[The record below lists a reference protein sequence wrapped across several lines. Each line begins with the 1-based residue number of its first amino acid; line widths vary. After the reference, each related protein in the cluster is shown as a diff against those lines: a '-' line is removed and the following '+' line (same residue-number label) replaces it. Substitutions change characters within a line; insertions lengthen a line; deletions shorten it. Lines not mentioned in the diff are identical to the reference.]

1 MSRDVPLRVG
11 VLGAGAVA
19 QLVHLPLLVDR
30 SDVEVVALAD
40 ADDHRANT
48 VAERFGVPRVTETEL
63 LIVEEEL
70 DALIICTPNNL
81 HDSMAVAALEAGR
94 HVLVERPFALT
105 PEGCREIVDAADKA
119 GLVAMPGMSHRFRP
133 EVSALRA
140 FALSGELGRIH
151 AGRAAWMNR
160 AIPARR
166 SSWRHR
172 TEQSGGGALMDL
184 GVQAI
189 DLLLWILGQPKITRL
204 TAVASRDE
212 HEVEDAASLMM
223 QTEDGAGLTVEV
235 SWNFFSSEDRHYV
248 RVLGTEGGGELP
260 PLEICKQVG
269 GRPMD
274 VTPEQGV
281 SPDEAKGYMKSYRR
295 EHDHFFRS
303 IRGHVSIEP
312 AVDQIQVMEVVR
324 AAYRSI
330 EEGREVTL

>member
-1 MSRDVPLRVG
+1 MTRDAPLRIG
-11 VLGAGAVA
+11 VAGAGAVA

-30 SDVEVVALAD
+30 SDVEVVALSD
-40 ADDHRANT
+40 ADDHRAET
-48 VAERFGVPRVTETEL
+48 VAARFGVPVVTATDR
-63 LIVEEEL
+63 LIKDEEL
-70 DALIICTPNNL
+70 DALIICTPNHL
-81 HDSMAVAALEAGR
+81 HESIALAALEEGV

-105 PEGCREIVDAADKA
+105 PEGCREIIDAAEKA
-119 GLVAMPGMSHRFRP
+119 GRIALPVMSHRFRP

-140 FALSGELGRIH
+140 YAMSGEFGRIH

-160 AIPARR
+160 AVPARR
-166 SSWRHR
+166 TSWRHR
-172 TEQSGGGALMDL
+172 IEESGGGALMDL

-189 DLLLWILGQPKITRL
+189 DLLLWILGQPRITRL
-204 TAVASRDE
+204 TAVASRHSLD
-212 HEVEDAASLMM
+212 VEDAASIMM
-223 QTEDGAGLTVEV
+223 VTEDGAGLMVEV
-235 SWNFFSSEDRHYV
+235 SWNFFSGEDRHYV

-281 SPDEAKGYMKSYRR
+281 SPEEAKGFMRSYRR

-303 IRGHVSIEP
+303 IRGHSTAELP
-312 AVDQIQVMEVVR
+312 LDQIQMMEVVR

-330 EEGREVTL
+330 EEGREVIL